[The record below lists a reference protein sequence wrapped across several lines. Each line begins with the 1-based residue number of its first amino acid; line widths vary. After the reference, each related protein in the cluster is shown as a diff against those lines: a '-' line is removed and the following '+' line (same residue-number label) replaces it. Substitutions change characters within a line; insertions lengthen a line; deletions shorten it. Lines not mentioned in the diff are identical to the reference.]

1 MRGCRG
7 KEICHLASA
16 TSAELVSGLK
26 SRTALGAGANLCGS
40 RLGLGFGFVGRLQRL
55 FHSSGFR
62 SSSGLGLG
70 ARGLFGGSGSLFLG
84 NTSLLGLILGTGGL
98 NCRVLLINR
107 RVNGVYLGKLI
118 GKTSSELGFTR
129 GRVQCLAQLGI
140 GGPNVSRKRAISS
153 CAACTC
159 TFSSSSVIMTPA
171 NLIWAKGIATIEL
184 PLLYTA
190 PYKLYL
196 AHLQK
201 RRT

>member
-84 NTSLLGLILGTGGL
+84 NMSLLGLILGTGGL
-98 NCRVLLINR
+98 NCRVLFINR

-118 GKTSSELGFTR
+118 GKTGSELGFTR

-140 GGPNVSRKRAISS
+140 GGTKRFAQTRNLILRSLS
-153 CAACTC
+153 C

-190 PYKLYL
+190 PHELCL